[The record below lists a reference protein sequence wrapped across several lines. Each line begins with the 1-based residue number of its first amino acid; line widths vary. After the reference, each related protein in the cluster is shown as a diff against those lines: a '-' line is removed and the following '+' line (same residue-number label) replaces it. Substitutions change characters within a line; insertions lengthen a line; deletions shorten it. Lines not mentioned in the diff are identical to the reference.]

1 MRLIAAALAVLLACT
16 ISPDSSF
23 SAKRKVTEKHL
34 AQKHPQAL
42 IAQTEEGGEG

>member
-1 MRLIAAALAVLLACT
+1 MRLIVAVIAAALMCSVA
-16 ISPDSSF
+16 SPQAF